1 MQALDAMSEITPD
14 SMPGSGRIE
23 LPEGIAIVPMTEAVL
38 DQVAAIEDQSFP
50 DPWPR
55 RFFHEELTRS
65 DPAYARVA
73 IAGGQVSGY
82 LVAWFI
88 LDEVHLGN
96 LAVHPA
102 HRRRGIGRCLL
113 EHLIEQAERGGA
125 SLISLEV
132 RAGNR
137 AAMSLYARH
146 HFRPEGI
153 RKGYYA
159 GREDAVIMVR
169 ERRAEPAL
177 GQEDP
182 QPTPASAASEPALPA
197 VSTPEASRKAGP
209 APRGGR
215 PRGKR
220 GSNLR
225 ES

>member
-1 MQALDAMSEITPD
+1 MNVQTLDPMSEFTPD
-14 SMPGSGRIE
+14 SMPGPGRAE
-23 LPEGIAIVPMTEAVL
+23 LPDGVAIVPMTEAQL
-38 DQVAAIEDQSFP
+38 DQVAAIEESSFP

-55 RFFHEELTRS
+55 RFFREELTRS

-73 IAGGQVSGY
+73 IAGGQVIGY

-96 LAVHPA
+96 LAVHSA
-102 HRRRGIGRCLL
+102 HRRRGIGRCLV
-113 EHLIEQAERGGA
+113 EHLIEQAERRGA

-137 AAMSLYARH
+137 AAMALYARH

-169 ERRAEPAL
+169 ERRRTGAPGPADPAPAPADLSPAPEPPSDRPP
-177 GQEDP
+177 GKP
-182 QPTPASAASEPALPA
+182 GSEP
-197 VSTPEASRKAGP
+197 
-209 APRGGR
+209 
-215 PRGKR
+215 
-220 GSNLR
+220 R